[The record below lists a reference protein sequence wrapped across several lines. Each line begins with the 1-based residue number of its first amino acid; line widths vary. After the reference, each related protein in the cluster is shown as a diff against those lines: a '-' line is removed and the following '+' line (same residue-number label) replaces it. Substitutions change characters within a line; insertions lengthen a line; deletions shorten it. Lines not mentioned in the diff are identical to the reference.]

1 MHAIFPSFPKFPSAA
16 AAGRRLAPRSAFAAA
31 ALLMMLLTVSAG
43 TTSAWAQQPLPAP
56 ETEAGSATS
65 AGERAPAIAA
75 ASPTAGLSRAQVIA
89 ELECARASGELDA
102 AMLNSYG
109 LPPRAATSQRPAS
122 AAGCGQRGI
131 DR

>member
-31 ALLMMLLTVSAG
+31 ALLMLLTVSAG

-109 LPPRAATSQRPAS
+109 LPPRVAASQRPAS